1 MVACL
6 TVYSRHQPTVRR
18 FLDQDREYL
27 LGRSADCDLRFDD
40 PSLSRS
46 HARLRHANDGWE
58 LEDLGSKNGVRI
70 NGTGVRKAG
79 LADGAW
85 LSLGDLLARFELV
98 SDDYEAEAE
107 RRGAALWET
116 SMQLS
121 RTLRPELGLDGLL
134 ARLLDSALELAG
146 TERGF
151 VMLGDDAENLEIR
164 CSRPPRQQT
173 FEGSQTAARRAVAT
187 AAPVLTNDAGAD
199 VLLAD
204 QPSVVVGG
212 IRALASLPLK
222 IDTRVIGVLYLD
234 SRQPG
239 KVFTELDIEI
249 LTALAEHAA
258 LAIGVTQVN
267 EDIELLKR
275 KLPAQISRDSRPDP
289 ALLRLLKS
297 KLPKVDRTRSDP
309 PAP

>member
-151 VMLGDDAENLEIR
+151 VMLGDDGAVG
-164 CSRPPRQQT
+164 QD
-173 FEGSQTAARRAVAT
+173 FE
-187 AAPVLTNDAGAD
+187 AGD
-199 VLLAD
+199 RGL
-204 QPSVVVGG
+204 G
-212 IRALASLPLK
+212 
-222 IDTRVIGVLYLD
+222 
-234 SRQPG
+234 
-239 KVFTELDIEI
+239 
-249 LTALAEHAA
+249 
-258 LAIGVTQVN
+258 
-267 EDIELLKR
+267 
-275 KLPAQISRDSRPDP
+275 
-289 ALLRLLKS
+289 LLRVWRPRRLAHGDLRER
-297 KLPKVDRTRSDP
+297 VDPSECGRLSAVWT
-309 PAP
+309 